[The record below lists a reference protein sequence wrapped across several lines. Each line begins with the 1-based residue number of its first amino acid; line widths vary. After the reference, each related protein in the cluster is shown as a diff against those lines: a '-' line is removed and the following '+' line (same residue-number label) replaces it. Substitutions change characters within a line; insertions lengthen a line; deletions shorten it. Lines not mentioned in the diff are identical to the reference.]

1 MPVTD
6 LPTVLPTR
14 AVLTEATV
22 KTLLCGGTAAVI
34 ALLLPYSTDFA
45 LHTVTL
51 LGFTVALTEGVLS
64 MLADLFDA
72 PGYAFKKII
81 EGIETLIASM
91 VLALATLAIQALG

>member
-1 MPVTD
+1 MTD
-6 LPTVLPTR
+6 LPTALPAR
-14 AVLTEATV
+14 SVLTEATW

-45 LHTVTL
+45 LQTVTQ
-51 LGFTVALTEGVLS
+51 LGFVVALTEGILS

-72 PGYAFKKII
+72 PGYALKKIV

-91 VLALATLAIQALG
+91 VLALATLILQTFG

>member
-1 MPVTD
+1 MPTA
-6 LPTVLPTR
+6 LAAR
-14 AVLTEATV
+14 AVLTEASW

-45 LHTVTL
+45 LQTVTQ

-72 PGYAFKKII
+72 PGYALKKII
-81 EGIETLIASM
+81 EGVETLIASM
-91 VLALATLAIQALG
+91 VLALATLALQAFG